1 MQISVTPATFRN
13 WFAPFAMACA
23 ALALSACS
31 PQNATPPELLSREP
45 GADTAAV
52 AVDVQA
58 NNGARHLLAAE
69 CGPATCKINYT
80 RRPGGAESPV
90 AATLAFTASRFIQ
103 EMAVAAQNDGGA
115 VAVWLESVGFSD
127 GPYRYRY
134 SRITP
139 SGVPSVPADLDA
151 TGATIS
157 APGIHRT
164 LGLRSDGTRVVAV
177 FESVRSGA
185 ERVYYRQLA
194 PSVST
199 QGLVFDQASMGG
211 PGRIEHPSVAFVA
224 GGETHMTWRQ
234 VRTGTGPGAGS
245 QIGYALGASSAS
257 PDVAASNRFVLS
269 DPARSV
275 GPPALA
281 IDIVPNPA
289 RIWVAYGTSSSAS
302 SRSDLVAARIN
313 AGAPGFTR
321 TLDFSARAFSPI
333 PNSRLAIGFNSSG
346 PIVGFLIDDTGD
358 GAVTKD
364 VALWT
369 TQNGTVDRLTN
380 SGIASEIKAATYNG
394 LAALFAYTEQR
405 FASDPS
411 RFVVYDAVHERSIV
425 ITRNPLHHA
434 GAFGFAAQGQVAAGA
449 WTERNGPRSTAYDAR
464 NNATPEGRIEIT
476 TLADT
481 NTPDNAISLREAL
494 LVSNGGLVAGF
505 SAAEQ
510 QMLERGGCIFNG
522 SGSIVGGCGRGVTD
536 TLLFTSTITGTV
548 SLISPLPIINDSAGT
563 RLAAGGRRQPR
574 ITIDAGALPAL
585 DAVLNIT
592 STHNEINGL
601 HLNGGRRG
609 VWLRGDN
616 NIVENTAVTAAS
628 FAAIDIRSDGNQLI
642 GNTLGALSNDAL
654 ASNCPHGRNRV
665 GLNIQGDAAFNLIE
679 SLWVVCSQED
689 GVVFNGPGV
698 ENNGAFAMFI
708 GTAPGS
714 AAGNL
719 GHGLVLRD
727 GARNNRF
734 FLVGML
740 GNGGHGAML
749 MDAPNNTLVAGIIV
763 SNTGTGV
770 LFTGAGTTDNM
781 LDGFQIMS
789 HTVGIAQQGG
799 ALRNVWA
806 RNAFAPSTGRQIDI
820 GTVDADDPPG
830 ATIRAYS
837 SITRSISGIG
847 ATPGATVTVYGLV
860 DVGGTSFTYPLTAT
874 VAEADGSWSAVVPV
888 LVPPDDELI
897 GVLPEE
903 PRRAAAEEIPIIGV
917 RPAGVVQC
925 VRVAETSGAGGSELS
940 GVYCN
945 YAQLAPLVMR

>member
-1 MQISVTPATFRN
+1 
-13 WFAPFAMACA
+13 MAFA

-31 PQNATPPELLSREP
+31 PQNATPPQLLSRES
-45 GADTAAV
+45 ATDTAAV

-69 CGPATCKINYT
+69 CGLATCKINYT

-90 AATLAFTASRFIQ
+90 AATLALTTSRFIH

-115 VAVWLESVGFSD
+115 VAVWLEAVGSSV

-139 SGVPSVPADLDA
+139 SGVASVPADLDA
-151 TGATIS
+151 TGATIG
-157 APGIHRT
+157 APGEHRT

-211 PGRIEHPSVAFVA
+211 PGRIEHPSIAFVS

-234 VRTGTGPGAGS
+234 VRTGVGPGAGS
-245 QIGYALGASSAS
+245 QIGYALGANSAS
-257 PDVAASNRFVLS
+257 PDVPASNRFVLS

-333 PNSRLAIGFNSSG
+333 PNSRLSIGFNSSG

-358 GAVTKD
+358 GAVSKD
-364 VALWT
+364 AALWN
-369 TQNGTVDRLTN
+369 TQGGAVDRLTN
-380 SGIASEIKAATYNG
+380 SGIANEIRAATYNG
-394 LAALFAYTEQR
+394 VAALFAYTEQR

-425 ITRNPLHHA
+425 ITRNPLSFAPINH
-434 GAFGFAAQGQVAAGA
+434 GVFDFAAQGQVAAGA
-449 WTERNGPRSTAYDAR
+449 WIERVGTRNTAFDAR
-464 NNATPEGRIEIT
+464 NNAAPEGRIEIT

-481 NTPDNAISLREAL
+481 NTADSAISLREAL
-494 LVSNGGLVAGF
+494 LISNGGLSAGF
-505 SAAEQ
+505 SATEQ

-522 SGSIVGGCGRGVTD
+522 SGSIIAGCGRGVTD
-536 TLLFTSTITGTV
+536 TLLFTNTITGTV
-548 SLISPLPIINDSAGT
+548 SLITPLPFIDDSAGT
-563 RLAAGGRRQPR
+563 RLSAGGRGQPR
-574 ITIDAGALPAL
+574 ITIDASALPAL
-585 DAVLNIT
+585 DAVLTLT
-592 STHNEINGL
+592 STHNEISGL

-609 VWLRGDN
+609 VWLRGDYN
-616 NIVENTAVTAAS
+616 TVEKSAVTSAS
-628 FAAIDIRSDGNQLI
+628 FAAIDVRSDGNQLI
-642 GNTLGALSNDAL
+642 DNALGALSGDMMV
-654 ASNCPHGRNRV
+654 SGCPHGRNRV
-665 GLNIQGDAAFNLIE
+665 GLNIQGDAANNSVE

-689 GVVFNGPGV
+689 GVVFSGPGV
-698 ENNGAFAMFI
+698 VNNTALALFVGA
-708 GTAPGS
+708 APESS
-714 AAGNL
+714 ASNL

-727 GARNNRF
+727 GARANRF
-734 FLVGML
+734 FLVGL
-740 GNGGHGAML
+740 IGNGGNGAML
-749 MDAPNNTLVAGIIV
+749 MDAPDNTLTAGFIL
-763 SNTGTGV
+763 SNTGAGA
-770 LFTGAGTTDNM
+770 LLTGAGATGNT
-781 LDGFQIMS
+781 LSRFQIMS
-789 HTVGIAQQGG
+789 HTVGITQRAG
-799 ALRNVWA
+799 ALRNEWA
-806 RNAFAPSTGRQIDI
+806 HNAFATSAGRQIDI
-820 GTVDADDPPG
+820 GTIDADDPPG

-860 DVGGTSFTYPLTAT
+860 DVRGAAFSYPLTTT
-874 VAEADGSWSAVVPV
+874 VAAADGSWSAVVPV

-903 PRRAAAEEIPIIGV
+903 PRRAAAEAFPIVGE
-917 RPAGVVQC
+917 RPTGAVQC

-945 YAQLAPLVMR
+945 YAQVAPVIMR